1 MKNIFSANKTDGKPR
16 FKEMALDHVGWG
28 TDQDESWFQRS
39 RSHKL
44 PEGVSSKMLYQDIVR
59 IAWPSFIEFTL
70 VQLAS
75 MVDLMMV
82 GNLGP
87 WALTS
92 VGLSTQP
99 RFLMSTLFMSL
110 NVGATALV
118 ARYKGADQ
126 PEKANLI
133 VRQALLLNLIFA
145 LVCSVVGFFFS
156 KELILFMGATDDE
169 SLAGGTAYLQVQM
182 LSLVFMAITSTIT
195 AVLRGVGNSRTAMF
209 YNVVANVVN
218 VIFNYLLI
226 EGNLGFPRL
235 EVFGAS
241 LATAFGQIV
250 ACIMA
255 IFVIMNGKQY
265 LHLRL
270 SDGFKPNMEAI
281 KSMVQIGLPA
291 MVEQLLMRAG
301 IIIYTKTVASLGT
314 VAYATHQVCMNIQAM
329 SFMTGQSFAVSATS
343 LAGQS
348 LGKKRPDMAVLYT
361 SRTRR
366 IGLVIAILIALLFL
380 FCGGPIVALYNDDPQ
395 IISQGASV
403 LMLMALIQPLQS
415 SQFILS
421 GTLRGAG
428 DTRVTA
434 VITFITVLLVR
445 PLLAIVLINVF
456 QTGLMGAWIA
466 MVADQLVRSALVMLR
481 YESGK
486 WKSMSLKM
494 SKRESQGQNTQEAPG
509 KETAS

>member
-1 MKNIFSANKTDGKPR
+1 MSNAQTSGAARAKTV
-16 FKEMALDHVGWG
+16 EMALDRVARG
-28 TDQDESWFQRS
+28 TDQDETWTQKS
-39 RSHKL
+39 RAHKI
-44 PEGVSSKMLYQDIVR
+44 PEGITSKMLYQDIIR

-87 WALTS
+87 WALTA

-118 ARYKGADQ
+118 ARYKGAEQ
-126 PEKANLI
+126 PERANLI
-133 VRQALLLNLIFA
+133 VRQALLLNVIFA
-145 LVCSVVGFFFS
+145 IICSALGFFFS
-156 KELILFMGATDDE
+156 KELILFMGAADDQA
-169 SLAGGTAYLQVQM
+169 LMGGTVYLQVQM
-182 LSLVFMAITSTIT
+182 LSLLFMAVTSTIT
-195 AVLRGVGNSRTAMF
+195 AVLRGVGNSRIAMI

-235 EVFGAS
+235 EVLGAS
-241 LATAFGQIV
+241 LATALGQVV
-250 ACIMA
+250 ASIMA
-255 IFVIMNGKQY
+255 VIVITSGKQY
-265 LHLRL
+265 LHLRIR
-270 SDGFKPNMEAI
+270 DGFKPNAEAI

-314 VAYATHQVCMNIQAM
+314 IAYATHQVCMNIQAM
-329 SFMTGQSFAVSATS
+329 SFMTGQSFAVSSTS
-343 LAGQS
+343 LVGQS
-348 LGKKRPDMAVLYT
+348 LGKKRPDMAVLYS

-366 IGLVIAILIALLFL
+366 IGFMVALVLAVTLFFL
-380 FCGGPIVALYNDDPQ
+380 GGPIVSLYNDEPE
-395 IISQGASV
+395 IVSMGAKI

-445 PLLAIVLINVF
+445 PLLAILLINVF
-456 QTGLMGAWIA
+456 HTGLIGAWIA
-466 MVADQLVRSALVMLR
+466 MVADQLLRSALVMLR

-486 WKSMSLKM
+486 WKSMSLKI
-494 SKRESQGQNTQEAPG
+494 SKQER
-509 KETAS
+509 K